1 MNTHHT
7 LKPIPNFEDIDSLD
21 HRLWHRLERVQMLA
35 GRYMRTE
42 EGGRLSRGRDGAR
55 GQGRVLRALTL
66 VPEISQ
72 KDLTMLL
79 DMRQQS
85 LAELLAKLE
94 AKGLV
99 TREQDTEDRR
109 RQIVRLTDE
118 GRAAADEMEP
128 DEGGR
133 SELAFFNCLTD
144 EEKEQLDSYLARL
157 ADALQDAVRERM
169 EREPRHRG
177 ERRGHGT
184 RGDRGEEGRRCACDG
199 EKHPED
205 GPGRRGHRGHGY
217 RPEDESGHR
226 GRGGRDRGGVG
237 GGQNAGGPHMKHR
250 SQQFATLEGEP
261 LGAGDAAS
269 RCDHNCR
276 QCPMRGTASCIKR
289 H

>member
-21 HRLWHRLERVQMLA
+21 HRLWHRLEQVQTLA
-35 GRYMRTE
+35 GRYVRME

-55 GQGRVLRALTL
+55 GQGRVLRALAL

-118 GRAAADEMEP
+118 GRAAAGEVEP
-128 DEGGR
+128 DKSGQ

-144 EEKEQLDSYLARL
+144 EEKKQLDALLARVAETL
-157 ADALQDAVRERM
+157 EETVRERGGHG
-169 EREPRHRG
+169 PRHRG
-177 ERRGHGT
+177 GGHG
-184 RGDRGEEGRRCACDG
+184 
-199 EKHPED
+199 H
-205 GPGRRGHRGHGY
+205 
-217 RPEDESGHR
+217 
-226 GRGGRDRGGVG
+226 GGRTHGGCG
-237 GGQNAGGPHMKHR
+237 GGQNGGGPRMKHR

-261 LGAGDAAS
+261 LGADDAAPA
-269 RCDHNCR
+269 CDHNCR
-276 QCPMRGTASCIKR
+276 QCPLRGAASCIKR
-289 H
+289 R

>member
-35 GRYMRTE
+35 GRYMRME

-55 GQGRVLRALTL
+55 GQGRVLRALAL

-72 KDLTMLL
+72 KDLTVLL

-99 TREQDTEDRR
+99 EREQDTEDRR

-128 DEGGR
+128 DESGQ
-133 SELAFFNCLTD
+133 SELALFNCLTD
-144 EEKEQLDSYLARL
+144 EEKKQLDALLARVTDTL
-157 ADALQDAVRERM
+157 EEAVSERM
-169 EREPRHRG
+169 GQGPRHRG
-177 ERRGHGT
+177 GRHDHGGCHGHD
-184 RGDRGEEGRRCACDG
+184 DRGEKGRRCARDG
-199 EKHPED
+199 EQHSEEESGRRGHSGRGHRSEG
-205 GPGRRGHRGHGY
+205 GPGRRGRGA
-217 RPEDESGHR
+217 R
-226 GRGGRDRGGVG
+226 G
-237 GGQNAGGPHMKHR
+237 GGQNGGDPRMKHR

-261 LGAGDAAS
+261 LGADDAAPA
-269 RCDHNCR
+269 CDHNCR
-276 QCPMRGTASCIKR
+276 QCPLRGTTSCIKR
-289 H
+289 R